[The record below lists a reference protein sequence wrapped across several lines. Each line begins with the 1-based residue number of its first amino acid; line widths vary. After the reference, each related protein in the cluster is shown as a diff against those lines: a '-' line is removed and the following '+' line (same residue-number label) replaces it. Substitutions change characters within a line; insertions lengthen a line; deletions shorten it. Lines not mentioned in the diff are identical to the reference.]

1 MRIICAG
8 EAMAELR
15 PLSGGGFA
23 TGFAGDTFNTAVYLR
38 RLWAGS
44 VGYVTRIGRDPL
56 SEGFLASARA
66 EGIDLGGVVRDMSRN
81 LGIYALQVDATGER
95 SFFYWRDR
103 SAARLLFQDE
113 GDLTA
118 LEGADVLFLSGITLA
133 ILSPDARTALIGRL
147 AVLRARGMRL
157 AFDSNY
163 RPLLWEDADTAR
175 AVIGAMWRLTDFA
188 LPSVDDEMALF
199 GDQDAGAVLARLRSW
214 GCREGALK
222 CGAAGPLPMDPGAAV
237 PSGLNAEGTVVD
249 TTAAGDGFNAGWL
262 AARLMGRTG
271 AEAMTLGHRVALRVV
286 AQPGAIVD
294 LGDIAA

>member
-1 MRIICAG
+1 MRIICTG

-15 PLSGGGFA
+15 PLAGGGFA
-23 TGFAGDTFNTAVYLR
+23 MGFAGDTFNTAVYLR
-38 RLWAGS
+38 RLWGGS
-44 VGYVTRIGRDPL
+44 VAYVTRIGHDPL
-56 SEGFLASARA
+56 SEGFLALARG
-66 EGIDLGGVVRDMSRN
+66 EGIDLGGLARDASRN
-81 LGIYALQVDATGER
+81 LGIYALQVDASGER

-103 SAARLLFQDE
+103 SAARRLFDNE
-113 GDLTA
+113 GDLAA

-133 ILSPDARTALIGRL
+133 ILSPKARSALMDRL
-147 AVLRARGMRL
+147 MVLRARGMRL

-175 AVIGAMWRLTDFA
+175 AVIGAMWRMTDIA
-188 LPSVDDEMALF
+188 LPSVDDEMMLF

-222 CGAAGPLPMDPGAAV
+222 CGAAGPLPMDPSTAV
-237 PSGLNAEGTVVD
+237 PSGLNAAATVVD

-262 AARLMGRTG
+262 AAQLMGRSG
-271 AEAMTLGHRVALRVV
+271 EEAMALGHRVALRVV

-294 LGDIAA
+294 LGNVRA